1 MIEVKREG
9 EQAVKVAEGL
19 IYESLL
25 GVEEREN
32 GHFKRVLKV
41 MYFAYFLTDYKTSAL
56 SFRSCPSVPAIK

>member
-41 MYFAYFLTDYKTSAL
+41 M
-56 SFRSCPSVPAIK
+56 